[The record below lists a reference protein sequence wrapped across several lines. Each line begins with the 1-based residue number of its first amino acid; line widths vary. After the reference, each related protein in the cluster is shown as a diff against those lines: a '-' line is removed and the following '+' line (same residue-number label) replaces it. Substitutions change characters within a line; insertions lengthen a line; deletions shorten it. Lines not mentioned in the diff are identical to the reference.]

1 MDERGVE
8 GNSLKR
14 EPACCYRPGKRSGNN
29 LYAVTCKTHCLTG
42 DDFAAF
48 ASFHRAVDFYQPVG
62 DDDLRLGAAFAPA
75 FQLQQIAQLNV
86 RVFT

>member
-1 MDERGVE
+1 FFF
-8 GNSLKR
+8 SL
-14 EPACCYRPGKRSGNN
+14 SGRDGHA
-29 LYAVTCKTHCLTG
+29 LAFKAHRLTG

-48 ASFHRAVDFYQPVG
+48 AGFHRAVDFYQPVG
-62 DDDLRLGAAFAPA
+62 DGDLRLGAAFAPA